1 MIDIIALGEQFG
13 LVTQPDQAGT
23 ISHNLR
29 TVVIDAAGRVQK
41 NIVGNSWTSDELVEE
56 MVKAAGVK

>member
-1 MIDIIALGEQFG
+1 MAIAEQFG
-13 LVTQPDQAGT
+13 LIFQPEQTGI

-41 NIVGNSWTSDELVEE
+41 IIVGNSWTSDELVDE
-56 MVKAAGVK
+56 MVKAAGAKP